1 MSEAAVRFAPLSE
14 MWPSPADVTVPSV
27 APAPRN
33 ANDLASSLRVIAAD
47 YNKTYQQVLLDMAK
61 ASFGPGR
68 LTCEEYISLRL
79 FDEIAL
85 GSASK
90 SAFAGAETSHRI
102 WTTANF
108 RSEWWGVMRNRL
120 AMATILGGYGFPI
133 VPLRALYSDTL
144 CLRTVP
150 LLRNRTELEAFLRKS
165 THYPLFGNP
174 VMVTAKSVG
183 SVCLQ
188 SYDMGGDC
196 VVLPCGDTI
205 AVDQLVTSIAQKAK
219 PGYLFQQSLQPHP
232 HIRELAGDRLACTRI
247 ITICTER
254 GPELLRTLLK
264 IPFDGSTRTR
274 AGQGDYLLAKLDCR
288 AGRIVRVARG
298 NGLGLKD
305 VTRHP
310 DTGATLI
317 GVEIPHWTDTIELAL
332 EAATALKDV
341 PLIGWDIAATESGP
355 MIVEA
360 SDTPDFSMPQ
370 LIDRRGMLN
379 ERLTTF
385 LEACKSAQKRCR
397 SDRRFAA
404 GAAPS
409 R

>member
-1 MSEAAVRFAPLSE
+1 MSEAAVRFVPLPE
-14 MWPSPADVTVPSV
+14 IWPSPAAVTGPSP

-33 ANDLASSLRVIAAD
+33 ANDLASSLRIIAAD
-47 YNKTYQQVLLDMAK
+47 YKKTYQQVLLDMAK

-68 LTCEEYISLRL
+68 LTCEEYIFLRL
-79 FDEIAL
+79 FDEVAL
-85 GSASK
+85 GRASK
-90 SAFAGAETSHRI
+90 GAFVGAETSHRI

-108 RSEWWGVMRNRL
+108 RGEWWGVMRNRL
-120 AMATILGGYGFPI
+120 AVATLLGGYGFPI

-144 CLRTVP
+144 CLRTAP
-150 LLRNRTELEAFLRKS
+150 LLRNRTELEVFLRDCA
-165 THYPLFGNP
+165 HYPLFGKP
-174 VMVTAKSVG
+174 AMVTSKSVG

-188 SYDMGGDC
+188 SYDEDGDC
-196 VVLPCGDTI
+196 VVLPGGDTI
-205 AVDQLVTSIAQKAK
+205 PVDQIVTGIAQNAK
-219 PGYLFQQSLQPHP
+219 PGYLFQQSLQPHA
-232 HIRELAGDRLACTRI
+232 HIRELAGDQLACTRI

-274 AGQGDYLLAKLDCR
+274 AGQSDHLLAKLDCR

-310 DTGATLI
+310 DTGASLI
-317 GVEIPHWTDTIELAL
+317 GVEVPHWTDTIELAL
-332 EAATALKDV
+332 EAAATLKDV

-355 MIVEA
+355 IIVEA
-360 SDTPDFSMPQ
+360 TDTPDFSMPQ

-385 LEACKSAQKRCR
+385 LEACKSAQKQCR
-397 SDRRFAA
+397 SARRFAA

>member
-1 MSEAAVRFAPLSE
+1 MRLGFGNVRSRRSFAPLPE
-14 MWPSPADVTVPSV
+14 MWPAPADVTVPCA

-33 ANDLASSLRVIAAD
+33 ANDLASSLRAIAAD
-47 YNKTYQQVLLDMAK
+47 FNKTYQQVLLDMAK

-79 FDEIAL
+79 FDEVAL

-90 SAFAGAETSHRI
+90 GAFAGAETSHRI

-120 AMATILGGYGFPI
+120 AVATILGGYGFPI

-150 LLRNRTELEAFLRKS
+150 LLRNRTELEAFLRDAA
-165 THYPLFGNP
+165 HYPLFGKP
-174 VMVTAKSVG
+174 MMVTSKSVG

-188 SYDMGGDC
+188 SYDKGSDF

-205 AVDQLVTSIAQKAK
+205 AVDQLVTGIARMQGRLSVSAE
-219 PGYLFQQSLQPHP
+219 FEPHP
-232 HIRELAGDRLACTRI
+232 HIRELAGERLACTRI

-264 IPFDGSTRTR
+264 IPFDGTARTR
-274 AGQGDYLLAKLDCR
+274 AGQGGYLLAKLDCR

-317 GVEIPHWTDTIELAL
+317 GVEIRT
-332 EAATALKDV
+332 
-341 PLIGWDIAATESGP
+341 GP
-355 MIVEA
+355 
-360 SDTPDFSMPQ
+360 TPSSWRSRQPQ
-370 LIDRRGMLN
+370 
-379 ERLTTF
+379 
-385 LEACKSAQKRCR
+385 
-397 SDRRFAA
+397 
-404 GAAPS
+404 P
-409 R
+409 